1 MEQGDVPDT
10 HTPASAPCRRAGRVG
25 GNPLTWD
32 DTGGHM
38 PLPTDCVERR
48 VAAGEWYPDGPRDR

>member
-48 VAAGEWYPDGPRDR
+48 VAAGE